1 MLASNRASE
10 APTDQPSS
18 VRLCLTP
25 SPTRG
30 EGKVGYGRSG
40 PLKPPFIPALCTPP
54 TLRRMKATSEAPA
67 THYRLAPETWELAIE
82 DYRNG
87 ASAKEVG
94 AKWKVAASSVYRHAA
109 LMGAGKRAVGDARAR
124 AHARMVEEEE
134 ASLRA
139 LNPVGSRALKG
150 LFSPARS
157 SEPDADDPHV
167 LMRTA
172 ILASGRAMTGRLWAE
187 AKALAGLAE
196 SYGRLSEKRTGGGT
210 MRTVD
215 DVPLNL
221 VVEIATQWW
230 SYSDRV
236 RLPEH
241 ADESHPDQIARRRYW
256 AHRDKWEKLSEESI
270 DTMKANALYQAK
282 QELKA
287 EAEQAAEEARLAA
300 ARGEEPAAPEPSG
313 SQLRVRTPI

>member
-1 MLASNRASE
+1 
-10 APTDQPSS
+10 
-18 VRLCLTP
+18 
-25 SPTRG
+25 
-30 EGKVGYGRSG
+30 
-40 PLKPPFIPALCTPP
+40 
-54 TLRRMKATSEAPA
+54 MKATTEAPA

-94 AKWKVAASSVYRHAA
+94 AKWKVSASSVYRHAGE
-109 LMGAGKRAVGDARAR
+109 MGAGKRAVGDARAR

-150 LFSPARS
+150 LFSPARA

-196 SYGRLSEKRTGGGT
+196 SYGRLSEKRAGGGT
-210 MRTVD
+210 IRTVN
-215 DVPLNL
+215 DVPLD
-221 VVEIATQWW
+221 VIVEMWINPW
-230 SYSDRV
+230 SYKERL
-236 RLPEH
+236 RLPDH

-256 AHRDKWEKLSEESI
+256 AYEEKWEGLMMEAQESREARLLKEARE
-270 DTMKANALYQAK
+270 TAQA
-282 QELKA
+282 ELKA
-287 EAEQAAEEARLAA
+287 ETEQAGEETRAA
-300 ARGEEPAAPEPSG
+300 APRDEPPEAPDWTPRVSG
-313 SQLRVRTPI
+313 G